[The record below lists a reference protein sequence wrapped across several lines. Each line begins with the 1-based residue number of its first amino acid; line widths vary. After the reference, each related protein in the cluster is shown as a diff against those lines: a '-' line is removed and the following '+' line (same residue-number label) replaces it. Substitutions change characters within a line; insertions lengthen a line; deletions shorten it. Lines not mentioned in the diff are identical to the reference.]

1 MVSMSEYK
9 EGLLV
14 EVCTLLNAILVHSV
28 LCPLMWDILNKIIG
42 LHLCHCAPATW
53 NDIHN

>member
-14 EVCTLLNAILVHSV
+14 GGMHFTECHSSSFSTLSFNVGHIE
-28 LCPLMWDILNKIIG
+28 
-42 LHLCHCAPATW
+42 
-53 NDIHN
+53 